1 MQRIPKSQLA
11 QALSAALQT
20 DVGIP
25 GLNTL
30 IHGWLKHRR
39 YGPSYRDAL
48 YHRDWLYITEVH
60 ELSEYAGYDL
70 TTTARL
76 PDK

>member
-1 MQRIPKSQLA
+1 MERITKQQLA
-11 QALSAALQT
+11 ANLEQHLQAP
-20 DVGIP
+20 VGIQ

-39 YGPSYRDAL
+39 YGHSYRDAL

-76 PDK
+76 PGK

>member
-11 QALSAALQT
+11 LNLSAALQT
-20 DVGIP
+20 DVGIQ

-39 YGPSYRDAL
+39 YAKSYYEAIR
-48 YHRDWLYITEVH
+48 HRDWLYITEAQD
-60 ELSEYAGYDL
+60 LSLYAGYDL
-70 TTTARL
+70 TDL
-76 PDK
+76 SKMES